1 MEGHSAS
8 ENHVVRQDVPGQQ
21 TGPRVTKLNDELIG
35 QLDGH
40 LGNGIDINTV
50 GQFEGHTVEKNT
62 VPFSHQLTQMN
73 MADVLLSTTKRPAA
87 RRTTSSTARTPTT
100 TTSTA
105 LVTRGLNEMMVEQV
119 FKAYKNFLLLLMY
132 QM

>member
-8 ENHVVRQDVPGQQ
+8 ENHLAGQSVQGQQ
-21 TGPRVTKLNDELIG
+21 TEPRVTKLNDELIG
-35 QLDGH
+35 QFDGH
-40 LGNGIDINTV
+40 LGDGQDSKVV
-50 GQFEGHTVEKNT
+50 GQFEGHGADRNT

-73 MADVLLSTTKRPAA
+73 MADVRLSTTKRPAT
-87 RRTTSSTARTPTT
+87 RRTTPTSSTTRTPTT

-119 FKAYKNFLLLLMY
+119 LFNSMFNMFLFD
-132 QM
+132 